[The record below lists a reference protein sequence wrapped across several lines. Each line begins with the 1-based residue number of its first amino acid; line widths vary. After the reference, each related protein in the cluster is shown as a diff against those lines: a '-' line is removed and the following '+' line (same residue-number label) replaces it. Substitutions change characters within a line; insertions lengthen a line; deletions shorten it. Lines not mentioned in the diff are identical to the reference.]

1 MQMPKALLE
10 ADTLSEVLK
19 GRDPQID
26 ANARKYL
33 AQHGRFTISVI
44 FRYEILKGLKAKRAI
59 KQIQNFINFCE
70 QSLVLRLTDQAIEIA
85 TDVYT
90 DLHARGQLIGDADIL
105 IAGIALAN
113 QLPVV
118 TIELCLNKGANSCIM
133 DHVKVK

>member
-1 MQMPKALLE
+1 MQMPKALLDT
-10 ADTLSEVLK
+10 DTLSEVLK

-44 FRYEILKGLKAKRAI
+44 SRYEILKGLKAKRAI
-59 KQIQNFINFCE
+59 KQIQNFINFCQ
-70 QSLVLRLTDQAIEIA
+70 QSLVLGLTDQAIEIA

-118 TIELCLNKGANSCIM
+118 TNNVAHFDRISGLTVLTWK
-133 DHVKVK
+133 